1 MQIFSRLYQKALKW
15 AQSQYAVYWLSVVSF
30 LESSILPYPPP
41 DVILA
46 PMALKQ
52 PNKAYYYA
60 LVCTIT
66 SVLGGLAGYFL
77 GEILLA
83 FLLEYGLIEV
93 TMVDTA
99 KTWFDQYDD
108 WFVGL
113 AAFSPLPYKLATIT
127 AGTMN
132 MALLPFILISLLAR
146 GARYYLVAFLVKK
159 FGDQADVWLQKHI
172 DRLGYALIVIV
183 ILGIWYVN

>member
-1 MQIFSRLYQKALKW
+1 MKIFSRLYQKALDW
-15 AQSQYAVYWLSVVSF
+15 AQSKYAIYWLSVVSF
-30 LESSILPYPPP
+30 LESSVLPYPPP

-66 SVLGGLAGYFL
+66 SVLGGLVGYLL
-77 GEILLA
+77 GKTLLA
-83 FLLEYGLIEV
+83 FLLKYGLIEA

-99 KTWFDQYDD
+99 KTWFDQYNI
-108 WFVGL
+108 WLVGL
-113 AAFSPLPYKLATIT
+113 AAFTPLPYKLATIT

-132 MALLPFILISLLAR
+132 MAILPFVLISLLAR
-146 GARYYLVAFLVKK
+146 GARYYLEVFLVKK
-159 FGDQADVWLQKHI
+159 FGSQADIWLQKHI
-172 DRLGYALIVIV
+172 DRLGYALIIIV

>member
-1 MQIFSRLYQKALKW
+1 MQIFSKLYQKALKW

-46 PMALKQ
+46 PMSLKQ
-52 PNKAYYYA
+52 PNKAYRYA
-60 LVCTIT
+60 LICTVT

-77 GEILLA
+77 GEILLN
-83 FLLEYGLIEV
+83 FLFEYGLIKTEMIDV
-93 TMVDTA
+93 A
-99 KTWFDQYDD
+99 KQLFDQYDI

-132 MALLPFILISLLAR
+132 MALLPFVLISLLAR
-146 GARYYLVAFLVKK
+146 GARYYLVVFLVKK
-159 FGDQADVWLQKHI
+159 FGDQADIWLQKHI
-172 DRLGYALIVIV
+172 DRLGYILVVIV

>member
-1 MQIFSRLYQKALKW
+1 VQVFSKLYQKALNW

-41 DVILA
+41 DIILA
-46 PMALKQ
+46 PMSLKQ
-52 PNKAYYYA
+52 PNKAYRYA
-60 LVCTIT
+60 LICTVT

-77 GEILLA
+77 GEILLN
-83 FLLEYGLIEV
+83 FLLEYGLIKIE
-93 TMVDTA
+93 MIDIA
-99 KTWFDQYDD
+99 KQWFDQYDI

-132 MALLPFILISLLAR
+132 MALLPFVLISLLAR
-146 GARYYLVAFLVKK
+146 GARYYLVAFLVRK
-159 FGDQADVWLQKHI
+159 FGNQADIWLRKHI
-172 DRLGYALIVIV
+172 DRLGYVLVVIV

>member
-1 MQIFSRLYQKALKW
+1 MQIFSRLYQKALDW
-15 AQSQYAVYWLSVVSF
+15 AQSKYAIYWLSIVSF

-46 PMALKQ
+46 PMTLKQ

-77 GEILLA
+77 GEILLN
-83 FLLEYGLIEV
+83 FLLGYGLIKVEMIEV
-93 TMVDTA
+93 A
-99 KTWFDQYDD
+99 KQWFDQYDI

-146 GARYYLVAFLVKK
+146 GARYYLVAFLVRK
-159 FGDQADVWLQKHI
+159 FGTQADVWLHKHV
-172 DRLGYALIVIV
+172 DRLGYVLVIIV

>member
-46 PMALKQ
+46 PMSLKQ
-52 PNKAYYYA
+52 PSKAYRYA
-60 LVCTIT
+60 LICTIT

-77 GEILLA
+77 GEMLLA
-83 FLLEYGLIEV
+83 FLLEYNLIKAS
-93 TMVDTA
+93 MVDTA
-99 KTWFDQYDD
+99 KIWFEKYDI

-132 MALLPFILISLLAR
+132 MALLPFVLISLLAR
-146 GARYYLVAFLVKK
+146 GARYYLVAFLVRK

-172 DRLGYALIVIV
+172 DRLGYILVVIV

>member
-1 MQIFSRLYQKALKW
+1 MQIFSRLYQKALDW
-15 AQSQYAVYWLSVVSF
+15 AQSKYAIYWLSIVSF

-46 PMALKQ
+46 PMTLKQ

-77 GEILLA
+77 GEILLN
-83 FLLEYGLIEV
+83 FLLGYSLIKVEMIEV
-93 TMVDTA
+93 A
-99 KTWFDQYDD
+99 KQWFDQYDV

-146 GARYYLVAFLVKK
+146 GARYYLVAFLVRK
-159 FGDQADVWLQKHI
+159 FGTQADVWLHKHV
-172 DRLGYALIVIV
+172 DRLGYVLVIIV

>member
-1 MQIFSRLYQKALKW
+1 MQIFSRLYQKALEW
-15 AQSQYAVYWLSVVSF
+15 AQSKYAVYWLSVVSF

-46 PMALKQ
+46 PMSLKQ
-52 PNKAYYYA
+52 PNKAYRYA
-60 LVCTIT
+60 LICTVT

-77 GEILLA
+77 GEILLN
-83 FLLEYGLIEV
+83 FLLGYGLIKV
-93 TMVDTA
+93 SMVDTA
-99 KTWFDQYDD
+99 KTWFDQYDV

-132 MALLPFILISLLAR
+132 MALLPFVLISLLAR
-146 GARYYLVAFLVKK
+146 GARYYLVAFLVRK

-172 DRLGYALIVIV
+172 DRLGYILVVIV

>member
-1 MQIFSRLYQKALKW
+1 M
-15 AQSQYAVYWLSVVSF
+15 
-30 LESSILPYPPP
+30 
-41 DVILA
+41 
-46 PMALKQ
+46 
-52 PNKAYYYA
+52 
-60 LVCTIT
+60 
-66 SVLGGLAGYFL
+66 
-77 GEILLA
+77 
-83 FLLEYGLIEV
+83 LEYGLIEV

-99 KTWFDQYDD
+99 KTWFDQYDV

>member
-1 MQIFSRLYQKALKW
+1 MRIFSKLYQKALDW
-15 AQSQYAVYWLSVVSF
+15 AQSKYAIYWLSIVSF

-46 PMALKQ
+46 PMSLKQ

-83 FLLEYGLIEV
+83 FLLEYSLIKM
-93 TMVDTA
+93 TMVDTS
-99 KTWFDQYDD
+99 KIWFDQYGI

-127 AGTMN
+127 AGTVS

-146 GARYYLVAFLVKK
+146 GARYYLVAFLIRK
-159 FGDQADVWLQKHI
+159 FGDQADVWLKKHI
-172 DRLGYALIVIV
+172 DRLGYVLIIIVALGV
-183 ILGIWYVN
+183 WYVN

>member
-1 MQIFSRLYQKALKW
+1 MQIFSRLYQKALEW
-15 AQSQYAVYWLSVVSF
+15 AQSKYAVYWLSVVSF

-60 LVCTIT
+60 FICTIT

-93 TMVDTA
+93 SMVDTA
-99 KTWFDQYDD
+99 KTWFDQYDV

-132 MALLPFILISLLAR
+132 MALLPFVLISLLAR
-146 GARYYLVAFLVKK
+146 GARYYLVAFLVRK
-159 FGDQADVWLQKHI
+159 FGDQADIWLQKHI
-172 DRLGYALIVIV
+172 DRLGYILVVIV